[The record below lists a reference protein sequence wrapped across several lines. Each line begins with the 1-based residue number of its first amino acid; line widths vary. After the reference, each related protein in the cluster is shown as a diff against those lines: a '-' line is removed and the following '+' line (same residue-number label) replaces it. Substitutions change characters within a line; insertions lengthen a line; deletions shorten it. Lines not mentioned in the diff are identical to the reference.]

1 MAVERHPSA
10 IWFTLRIEM
19 QHHSCD
25 FAPVSTIS
33 IRVRTAKEIS
43 HCFSVGTGAREAGY
57 T

>member
-1 MAVERHPSA
+1 M
-10 IWFTLRIEM
+10 FRIKM

>member
-1 MAVERHPSA
+1 MAVGRLA
-10 IWFTLRIEM
+10 GAARLMFRIKM